1 VLTSCP
7 VKLPDSLRWMKS
19 GRFIRLVPAIV
30 GLSVLGGVLYNATMV
45 DRVPPSYVIRV
56 SSLSSDG
63 KALTLTAI
71 NVAFSKEVQHDTA
84 DKAFSITPSVDG
96 TFHWQGRTMIWTP
109 SSRLPLSTK
118 FLVRV
123 APGVRDLDG
132 NTNEGS
138 GEIAFET
145 VGPPRVVA
153 VSPVVS
159 AAAVPVDASIQ
170 VTFDRLMDTQKV
182 TSGISFQPEL
192 KFTTSW
198 NAEVLT
204 IKPTGSLSYATTYTL
219 SIGSP
224 ASDSDGS
231 GLATWKTTFK
241 TVGIGLRVRSVSPTS
256 GVAGVSIH
264 SAIAVVFD
272 GPLDPASVSGAISL
286 TPPASGSTSVKT
298 LPTDSIAVAA
308 APSGSASGSAAAPTS
323 ATVTAAA
330 SATSGPFE
338 SNVLVFTPDGALSPH
353 TTYTVTMTSTVKRID
368 GEAATAQSWS
378 FTTGEAPVS
387 ALNQVTFISNRSGVA
402 NVWLMNPD
410 GSNQREVTSELVPV
424 TGFDVSGDGATI
436 AYSAGGVVKRMS
448 VTGENLGTLTP
459 SGYFEY
465 APTFTPNGTA
475 LIVGRR
481 DSTGKDLG
489 YWLVPMISGSDQR
502 QLLQDGA
509 PPTGSVDAPQPGL
522 GATAGATDWWSRAVF
537 SQDGQTLMI
546 VRGADDV
553 IELVDLAGAS
563 APVKSSIIGNS
574 RGVWVQAEGSFYTT
588 GALSSSSAW
597 SYWRV
602 GRDGSTK
609 AIGAAD
615 ADMDYNGRTLV
626 YVMTS
631 VDGSRHLAASTTAGG
646 TPTQLTTDPQY
657 SESSP
662 SWSPDSSTIVFARVG
677 NLNPALSAGIW
688 TVKPDGSGLTNLS
701 VDGTCPRWLP

>member
-19 GRFIRLVPAIV
+19 GRFLRLIPALI
-30 GLSVLGGVLYNATMV
+30 GLAALGGVLYNATMV
-45 DRVPPSYVIRV
+45 DRVPPSYAIRV

-84 DKAFSITPSVDG
+84 EKAFSIAPSVEG
-96 TFHWQGRTMIWTP
+96 TFHWQGRTMTWTP

-123 APGVRDLDG
+123 SPGVRDLDG

-145 VGPPRVVA
+145 VGPPMVVA
-153 VSPVVS
+153 VTPVVS
-159 AAAVPVDASIQ
+159 AAAVPVGASIQ

-182 TSGISFQPEL
+182 ASGISFQPDL

-204 IKPTGSLSYATTYTL
+204 IKPNGSLSYATTYTL

-224 ASDSDGS
+224 ATDSDGS
-231 GLATWKTTFK
+231 ALATWITTFR
-241 TVGIGLRVRSVSPTS
+241 TVGIGLRVHSVSPLS
-256 GVAGVSIH
+256 GVAGVSVH
-264 SAIAVVFD
+264 SSIAVVFD
-272 GPLDPASVSGAISL
+272 GPLDSASVSGAITL
-286 TPPASGSTSVKT
+286 TPPVSGSTSVRT
-298 LPTDSIAVAA
+298 LPGDSIAAA
-308 APSGSASGSAAAPTS
+308 TSAPSGSASAAPS

-330 SATSGPFE
+330 AATSGVVA
-338 SNVLVFTPDGALSPH
+338 SNVLVFTPDGGLSPH
-353 TTYTVTMTSTVKRID
+353 TTYTVTMAATVKRVD
-368 GEAATAQSWS
+368 GEAAPVQTWS

-387 ALNQVTFISNRSGVA
+387 ALNQITFISNRSGVA

-448 VTGENLGTLTP
+448 VTGSNLGTLTQN
-459 SGYFEY
+459 GYFEY
-465 APTFTPNGTA
+465 APTFTPNGTG

-481 DSTGKDLG
+481 DATGRDLG

-502 QLLQDGA
+502 QLLTDGA
-509 PPTGSVDAPQPGL
+509 PPTGSVDAKQPGL
-522 GATAGATDWWSRAVF
+522 GAAAGETAWWSRATF

-546 VRGADDV
+546 VRGADNV
-553 IELVDLAGAS
+553 IELVDMTGATPPAAS
-563 APVKSSIIGNS
+563 NIIGNS
-574 RGVWVQAEGSFYTT
+574 RGVWVQADGSFYAT

-609 AIGAAD
+609 AIGAAA
-615 ADMDYNGRTLV
+615 ADMDYNGQTLV
-626 YVMTS
+626 YAMTS
-631 VDGSRHLAASTTAGG
+631 VDGARHLAASTTAGG
-646 TPTQLTTDPQY
+646 TPTQLTSDAQF

-662 SWSPDSSTIVFARVG
+662 SWSPDSSTIVFARVSSS
-677 NLNPALSAGIW
+677 NAALSAGIW
-688 TVKPDGSGLTNLS
+688 TVKPDGTGLTNLS